1 MNGYEWHDQPHNMNG
16 MALHRHTVEG
26 CLQLARPCEYL
37 RCIALL
43 SSLEDLYLRLGCSN
57 RYCDNAKHRIFWYL
71 CCRIA
76 ILDLAINDATV
87 SRPCVDLCGW
97 GYFVYELVS
106 QASTTLFSQIFWN
119 RTESK
124 EITEVSIFCRRW
136 DFRRCQWWYCWVLQQ
151 CGCFAARG
159 VQTWNPRILSSLLT
173 EKWPKWLHS
182 ERMRLQATA
191 SFDDLTDFTW
201 HTVYVGKVGRTTAV
215 LSAANLVGS
224 QGEPRPECFWV
235 LFLI

>member
-1 MNGYEWHDQPHNMNG
+1 MNG